1 MGERTA
7 RHGTAVRTGAMLAV
21 DQLLNAPLCIVGFF
35 YAFRRPNCFPCAAFV
50 SYNCSLCQLRLAAF
64 VSYSCSLCQL
74 WLQPL
79 SAKVAASG
87 THGCMLG
94 HLWLQRFQLRLHA
107 WSPTVAAFPITV
119 AGCRRC
125 SAARSR
131 SLVGPAC
138 GTRPTLR
145 SAPASLLTNYIS
157 TTATNI
163 EVRSCLTTY

>member
-74 WLQPL
+74 RLAAFVSYGCSLCQLRLQPR
-79 SAKVAASG
+79 APTAACLVTYG
-87 THGCMLG
+87 CNVFNYGCMLG
-94 HLWLQRFQLRLHA
+94 HLRLQRFQLRLQA
-107 WSPTVAAFPITV
+107 VVGALRRGAVLWLGQPVA
-119 AGCRRC
+119 RDQH
-125 SAARSR
+125 
-131 SLVGPAC
+131 
-138 GTRPTLR
+138 
-145 SAPASLLTNYIS
+145 
-157 TTATNI
+157 
-163 EVRSCLTTY
+163 